1 MAPFRYSLLF
11 VLLSACIG
19 EDLVDDRVPPEVRIT
34 NPIISLEAGTT
45 HQYEAKYFD
54 FVGKEIASKTIGWE
68 SSNPEVATVS
78 PQGLVTALIE
88 GSAVLTASSEDEEG
102 TKVTASDEIE
112 VSQNTVAENMVI
124 TGMLQTTSSYLLEGS
139 FRLEKTED
147 ALTLFLEDDYRAD
160 NNLPGLV
167 VFLTNNRNSIA
178 DAYKIAKVEIFS
190 GAHSYDLPSTFGLMD
205 YKYILYWCD
214 PFMVDVGEG
223 VLIP

>member
-1 MAPFRYSLLF
+1 
-11 VLLSACIG
+11 
-19 EDLVDDRVPPEVRIT
+19 VDDRVPPEVRIT
-34 NPIISLEAGTT
+34 NPIVSLEAGTT
-45 HQYEAKYFD
+45 YQYEAKYFD

-68 SSNPEVATVS
+68 SSNTEVATVS
-78 PQGLVTALIE
+78 LQGLVTALNE

-102 TKVTASDEIE
+102 NKVTASDEIE

-160 NNLPGLV
+160 SNLPGLV

-178 DAYKIAKVEIFS
+178 DAFEIANVKIFS

-205 YKYILYWCD
+205 YKYILYWCE